1 MLSILSIRTAPGSG
15 ALGRRNI
22 KSRCILF
29 SLLFFISSSGL
40 SAEPGDSTITLTN
53 AVQRSLSQNPSLK
66 VFPYRYAALQGQAET
81 AGLRPAYEMGFD
93 AENVGGTG
101 DFSGAGGAELTI
113 ALSSVIEMGDKRA
126 ARQGVISHSRSV
138 LNASRQVESLALLGE
153 VTRRYVDVL
162 AAQEQVTLAGEA
174 AQLASESLRIVKK
187 RATAGA
193 TPEAEVKRAQ
203 AAAEQAKLALLSEQ
217 QRLAYLKV
225 SLSALWGVTSPD
237 FDKVEGDLFQFGED
251 VAFDLLYAKVE
262 KNPAIEVFAA
272 ESRLKEAEI
281 RLAQTQSSADIS
293 WLVGVRRLQ
302 ETDDTAL
309 VAGFSMPLFS
319 GKRNVG
325 AVSTALAEKNQVLAE
340 RDVMLLDLHTQLFR
354 AFHNRKQ
361 AIVAVEALRTA
372 IIPALEQALVET
384 QAAYQRGRYGYL
396 DYVSARQELLSA
408 RRTQIEA
415 AAAAL
420 TYGAEIEQLTAEP
433 LALTQYGEDNTFSG
447 TPQ

>member
-1 MLSILSIRTAPGSG
+1 MLSIRTAPGSG
-15 ALGRRNI
+15 ATGRRNI

-40 SAEPGDSTITLTN
+40 NAEPGDSTITLTN
-53 AVQRSLSQNPSLK
+53 AVQRALSQNPTLK

-81 AGLRPAYEMGFD
+81 AQLRPAYELGFD
-93 AENVGGTG
+93 AENVGGSG

-126 ARQGVISHSRSV
+126 ARQGVVSHSRSV
-138 LNASRQVESLALLGE
+138 LNASRQVESLALLSE

-162 AAQEQVTLAGEA
+162 AAQEQVALAGEA

-217 QRLAYLKV
+217 QRLAYLNV

-293 WLVGVRRLQ
+293 WSVGVRRLQ

-319 GKRNVG
+319 GKRNAG
-325 AVSTALAEKNQVLAE
+325 AVSTALAEKNQGLAE

-361 AIVAVEALRTA
+361 AIVAVKALRTA

>member
-101 DFSGAGGAELTI
+101 DFSGAGGAKLTI

-162 AAQEQVTLAGEA
+162 AAQEQVTMAGEA
-174 AQLASESLRIVKK
+174 VQLASESLRIVKK
-187 RATAGA
+187 RATA
-193 TPEAEVKRAQ
+193 EVKRAQ
-203 AAAEQAKLALLSEQ
+203 VAAEQAKLALLSEQ

-340 RDVMLLDLHTQLFR
+340 RGVMLLDLHTQLFR

>member
-1 MLSILSIRTAPGSG
+1 MLPTHTAPRLS
-15 ALGRRNI
+15 AWDRRNI
-22 KSRCILF
+22 RNRCVLF
-29 SLLFFISSSGL
+29 SLLLFTYSSAL
-40 SAEPGDSTITLTN
+40 NAAPGDSTITLTT

-66 VFPYRYAALQGQAET
+66 IFPYRYDALQGQAET
-81 AGLRPAYEMGFD
+81 AQLRPAYEVGFD
-93 AENVGGTG
+93 AENVAGSG
-101 DFSGAGGAELTI
+101 DFSGVSGAELTV
-113 ALSSVIEMGDKRA
+113 ALSSVIEMGDKRS
-126 ARQGVISHSRSV
+126 ARQGVVSHSRSV
-138 LNASRQVESLALLGE
+138 LDAHRQVESLALLGE

-162 AAQEQVTLAGEA
+162 AAQAQVELAKEA
-174 AQLASESLRIVKK
+174 AQLGNESLRIVKK
-187 RATAGA
+187 RADAGA

-203 AAAEQAKLALLSEQ
+203 AAAEQAKLALLAEQ
-217 QRLAYLKV
+217 QRLAYLKMA
-225 SLSALWGVTSPD
+225 LSALWGATNPE

-251 VAFDLLYAKVE
+251 VAFERLYAKVE
-262 KNPAIEVFAA
+262 KNPAIEIFAA
-272 ESRLKEAEI
+272 QSRLKEAEI

-293 WLVGVRRLQ
+293 WSVGVRRLQ

>member
-1 MLSILSIRTAPGSG
+1 MLSIRSAPGSG
-15 ALGRRNI
+15 AWERRNI
-22 KSRCILF
+22 RNRCILF
-29 SLLFFISSSGL
+29 SLLFFIFSSGL
-40 SAEPGDSTITLTN
+40 NAAPGDLTITLTN
-53 AVQRSLSQNPSLK
+53 AVQRSLSQNPSLNI
-66 VFPYRYAALQGQAET
+66 FPYRYAALQGQAET
-81 AGLRPAYEMGFD
+81 ARLRPAYELGFD

-101 DFSGAGGAELTI
+101 DFSVADSAELTI

-293 WLVGVRRLQ
+293 WSVGVRRLQ
-302 ETDDTAL
+302 ETDDTVL

-361 AIVAVEALRTA
+361 AIVAVKALRTA
-372 IIPALEQALVET
+372 ITPALEQALVET

>member
-1 MLSILSIRTAPGSG
+1 MLLIGTAPGSG

-29 SLLFFISSSGL
+29 SLLFFISSGL
-40 SAEPGDSTITLTN
+40 NAAPGEPTIKLST
-53 AVQRSLSQNPSLK
+53 AVQRSLLQNPSLN
-66 VFPYRYAALQGQAET
+66 VFPYRYAALKGQAET
-81 AGLRPAYEMGFD
+81 AQLRPAYELGFD
-93 AENVGGTG
+93 SENVGGTG
-101 DFSGAGGAELTI
+101 DFSGVDSAELTI
-113 ALSSVIEMGDKRA
+113 SLSSVIEMGDKRI
-126 ARQGVISHSRSV
+126 ARQGVVSLSRSV
-138 LNASRQVESLALLGE
+138 LDASRQVESLALLGE
-153 VTRRYVDVL
+153 VTRRYIDVL
-162 AAQEQVTLAGEA
+162 AAQEQVTLAVEVV
-174 AQLASESLRIVKK
+174 QLANESLHIVKE
-187 RATAGA
+187 RASVGA
-193 TPEAEVKRAQ
+193 TPEAEVKRAV

-293 WLVGVRRLQ
+293 WSVGVRRLQ

>member
-1 MLSILSIRTAPGSG
+1 MLPNYSASVYGASKPWSRRYPGF
-15 ALGRRNI
+15 
-22 KSRCILF
+22 LF
-29 SLLFFISSSGL
+29 SLFIFFFVQG
-40 SAEPGDSTITLTN
+40 AWAASTDTSITLN
-53 AVQRSLSQNPSLK
+53 SAIERLIAQNPSLK
-66 VFPYRYAALQGQAET
+66 IFPYRYAALQGQAET
-81 AGLRPAYEMGFD
+81 AGLRPAYELGFE

-113 ALSSVIEMGDKRA
+113 ALSSVIEMGNKRV
-126 ARQGVISHSRSV
+126 ARQGVVSHSRSV
-138 LNASRQVESLALLGE
+138 LDASRQVESLALLGE

-162 AAQEQVTLAGEA
+162 AAQEQVTLAAEA
-174 AQLASESLRIVKK
+174 AQLANESLRIVKK

-225 SLSALWGVTSPD
+225 SLSALWGVTTPD
-237 FDKVEGDLFQFGED
+237 FARVRGDLFQFGED
-251 VAFDLLYAKVE
+251 VAFEMLYAKVE
-262 KNPAIEVFAA
+262 KNPAIEIFAA
-272 ESRLKEAEI
+272 ESRLKEAEL

-293 WLVGVRRLQ
+293 WSVGVRRIQ

-319 GKRNVG
+319 GQRNTG
-325 AVSTALAEKNQVLAE
+325 AVSTALAEKNQVLAQ

-354 AFHNRKQ
+354 AYHNRKQ
-361 AIVAVEALRTA
+361 AIVAVKALRTA

-447 TPQ
+447 SSR

>member
-1 MLSILSIRTAPGSG
+1 MLRIRTAPGSG
-15 ALGRRNI
+15 ASDRWNTRN
-22 KSRCILF
+22 RCILF
-29 SLLFFISSSGL
+29 SLLFFTFSSGL
-40 SAEPGDSTITLTN
+40 NAAPVSPAITLTN

-66 VFPYRYAALQGQAET
+66 VFPYRYAALKGQAET
-81 AGLRPAYEMGFD
+81 AELRPAYELGFD

-101 DFSGAGGAELTI
+101 DFSGVGGAELTI
-113 ALSSVIEMGDKRA
+113 ALSSIIEMGDKRA
-126 ARQGVISHSRSV
+126 ARQGVVSHSRSV
-138 LNASRQVESLALLGE
+138 LDASRQVESLALLGE

-162 AAQEQVTLAGEA
+162 AAQEQVTLAQEA
-174 AQLASESLRIVKK
+174 AQLANESLDAVKK
-187 RATAGA
+187 RASAGA

-203 AAAEQAKLALLSEQ
+203 AAAEQAKLALLAEQ
-217 QRLAYLKV
+217 QRLSYLKMA
-225 SLSALWGVTSPD
+225 LSALWGLPTPD

-251 VAFDLLYAKVE
+251 VAFEMLYAKVE
-262 KNPAIEVFAA
+262 RNPAIEIFAA
-272 ESRLKEAEI
+272 ESRLKEAET

-293 WLVGVRRLQ
+293 WSMGVRRFQ

-309 VAGFSMPLFS
+309 VTGFSMPLFS
-319 GKRNVG
+319 GKRNAG
-325 AVSTALAEKNQVLAE
+325 AVSTALAEKNQVLAQ

-361 AIVAVEALRTA
+361 AIVAVKALRTA

-447 TPQ
+447 SPQ